1 MNPVV
6 VAQRPSRP
14 SIVATTLDAPVLFNV
29 LFQPIGALPTGVVEK
44 SSKKC
49 TLGSAARALLDADA
63 AVVATGSVAAGLRS
77 GAYDWPLTF
86 SGAKK

>member
-6 VAQRPSRP
+6 VTQWPARP
-14 SIVATTLDAPVLFNV
+14 SIVATTLDAPALFNV
-29 LFQPIGALPTGVVEK
+29 LLQPTGGLPAGVVEK
-44 SSKKC
+44 SSKKW

-77 GAYDWPLTF
+77 GAYDRPLTF